1 MWLVGR
7 LIPDHKTI
15 ADFRKDNGAAIRKVC
30 AQFVALFTALNL
42 LPSIARLACV
52 SKPGSRQRDTAALQ
66 LLTSYVCALARV
78 QSPASPEVSHLVV
91 THLHDLIALSVGAAR
106 DGAAMA
112 GRSVRAARLQA
123 IKYDIAANLANGSL
137 TVAAVAARHCVTP
150 RYLHKLFEGERTT
163 FTQFILRARL
173 DRAYRML
180 RDPRFVARSI
190 TSIAYDAGFADLSY
204 FNRTFRRRYNAA
216 PSDIRSSA
224 ER

>member
-66 LLTSYVCALARV
+66 LLTSYVRALARV

-137 TVAAVAARHCVTP
+137 TVAVVAARHCV
-150 RYLHKLFEGERTT
+150 H
-163 FTQFILRARL
+163 RATC
-173 DRAYRML
+173 
-180 RDPRFVARSI
+180 
-190 TSIAYDAGFADLSY
+190 TSYSKAKEQ
-204 FNRTFRRRYNAA
+204 
-216 PSDIRSSA
+216 P
-224 ER
+224 

>member
-112 GRSVRAARLQA
+112 GRSVRVARLQA
-123 IKYDIAANLANGSL
+123 IKYDIAANLATGSL

-180 RDPRFVARSI
+180 RDPRFVARI
-190 TSIAYDAGFADLSY
+190 
-204 FNRTFRRRYNAA
+204 
-216 PSDIRSSA
+216 
-224 ER
+224 

>member
-180 RDPRFVARSI
+180 RDPRFVARI
-190 TSIAYDAGFADLSY
+190 
-204 FNRTFRRRYNAA
+204 
-216 PSDIRSSA
+216 
-224 ER
+224 